1 MMAKVYDST
10 SPVAVAQD
18 LALTNVVYRSY
29 ARSTAIL
36 SSVQSDIS
44 LHEISVP
51 FTEGIIKRII
61 LVKETEENLAQ
72 FSNITLSE
80 SSTNLPIYKI
90 CEYSQINFSESYL
103 DSEEQ
108 IYYSSLENKIYAHVN
123 VDGNFSTNL
132 LLRLDIEKVN

>member
-1 MMAKVYDST
+1 MAKVYDST
-10 SPVAVAQD
+10 NSVAVAQD
-18 LALTNVVYRSY
+18 LALSNIVYRSY
-29 ARSTAIL
+29 SRCTSTL
-36 SSVQSDIS
+36 SSIQSDIS
-44 LHEISVP
+44 VHEISVP

-61 LVKETEENLAQ
+61 LAKETEANSAQ
-72 FSNITLSE
+72 FSNIVLSE
-80 SSTNLPIYKI
+80 SSTNTPVYKI

-108 IYYSSLENKIYAHVN
+108 IYYSSNENKIYAHVN